1 MKSRLSMTLL
11 ALLALFVAFEVRA
24 QDTSN
29 SAQTAENL
37 RAQLRDVQL
46 REAEFRSRLDELNW
60 QLKPENIERHFAGV
74 GSTRP
79 EELRESRRRQL
90 QSEKDAINA
99 QLEQLATS
107 RTRLEAAILA
117 TETQAYQQGTMGKAS
132 LLIHR
137 VWGTH
142 RLVVVTGVIMLG
154 AMAGI
159 LMVALVIRRRWGQM

>member
-46 REAEFRSRLDELNW
+46 REAEFRSRLDDLNW

-79 EELRESRRRQL
+79 ERTPFTPGRCTSGRRFGC
-90 QSEKDAINA
+90 
-99 QLEQLATS
+99 T
-107 RTRLEAAILA
+107 
-117 TETQAYQQGTMGKAS
+117 
-132 LLIHR
+132 
-137 VWGTH
+137 
-142 RLVVVTGVIMLG
+142 
-154 AMAGI
+154 
-159 LMVALVIRRRWGQM
+159 

>member
-60 QLKPENIERHFAGV
+60 QLKPENIERYFAGV

-142 RLVVVTGVIMLG
+142 RLVVVTGVIMPG

-159 LMVALVIRRRWGQM
+159 LMVALVMRRRWGQM

>member
-107 RTRLEAAILA
+107 RTVRCSKVIFPTKTARVCRPWVNGTKQCSAKAA
-117 TETQAYQQGTMGKAS
+117 S
-132 LLIHR
+132 R
-137 VWGTH
+137 VSC
-142 RLVVVTGVIMLG
+142 
-154 AMAGI
+154 A
-159 LMVALVIRRRWGQM
+159 